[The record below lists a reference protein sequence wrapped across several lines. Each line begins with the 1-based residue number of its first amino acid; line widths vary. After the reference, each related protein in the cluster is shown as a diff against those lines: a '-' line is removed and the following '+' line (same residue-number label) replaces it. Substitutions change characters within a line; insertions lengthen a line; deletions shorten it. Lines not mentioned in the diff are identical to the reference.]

1 MTPGLQHLLAFK
13 AAFDL
18 PNEVLSFSVP
28 PVPVDPYT
36 YMLTLGAQRRLWH
49 TGLLR
54 QRRDALRLA
63 STQLGPML
71 CCTLRGNAGKV
82 KWRVRGG
89 GRPIRGLV
97 RWTVPRVDG
106 ADENKAAN
114 TKRLLATSNSNMET
128 EKPERNRE
136 CVGGP

>member
-13 AAFDL
+13 AAFDF

-28 PVPVDPYT
+28 SVPVDPYT
-36 YMLTLGAQRRLWH
+36 YMLTLGAQRRLWLAR
-49 TGLLR
+49 LLW

-71 CCTLRGNAGKV
+71 CCPLRGNAGKG

-89 GRPIRGLV
+89 GTIRGLAESAG
-97 RWTVPRVDG
+97 RSREWTEVVPRW
-106 ADENKAAN
+106 
-114 TKRLLATSNSNMET
+114 
-128 EKPERNRE
+128 
-136 CVGGP
+136 